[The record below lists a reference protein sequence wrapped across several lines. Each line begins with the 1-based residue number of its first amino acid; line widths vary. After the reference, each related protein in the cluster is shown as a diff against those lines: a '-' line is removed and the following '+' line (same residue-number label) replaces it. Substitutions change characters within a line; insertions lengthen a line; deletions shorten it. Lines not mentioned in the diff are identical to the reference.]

1 MKSKM
6 VFILIVLLV
15 FGFVLVGC
23 DNGTTDTTTKFEGT
37 WELTVDEGTISY
49 IFSGS
54 NYTGTRSWDSEDYFS
69 GTFTFTETTI
79 TFYFGDD
86 SWTQN
91 YTLSDNTLIL
101 EPTGDRFNGTFTKKN

>member
-6 VFILIVLLV
+6 VFVLIVLLV
-15 FGFVLVGC
+15 FGLVLVGC
-23 DNGTTDTTTKFEGT
+23 DNGTTDTTKFEGT
-37 WELTVDEGTISY
+37 WENITDEGTISY

-54 NYTGTRSWDSEDYFS
+54 NYTGAKSWDSEDSFS

-79 TFYFGDD
+79 TFSFGDD

-91 YTLSDNTLIL
+91 YTLFGDTLTL
-101 EPTGDRFNGTFTKKN
+101 DATGDRFNGTFTKKN